1 MQNMVYALENMIP
14 ISLFNRG
21 QAGKIFSEVKKGISK
36 VVIKNNEPEAVLL
49 SPQEYKRLM
58 DMAEDYEL
66 IQLTLERLEQEDFSK
81 TISGKDMMSELGIT
95 QEEIEYAK
103 SVSITDM
110 ARMYG
115 LTPVRVGHY
124 FSIKEITYSGER
136 TF

>member
-66 IQLTLERLEQEDFSK
+66 IQITLERLEQDDFSK

-95 QEEIEYAK
+95 QEEIDAMED
-103 SVSITDM
+103 VE
-110 ARMYG
+110 
-115 LTPVRVGHY
+115 
-124 FSIKEITYSGER
+124 FE
-136 TF
+136 

>member
-66 IQLTLERLEQEDFSK
+66 IQLTLERREQEDVSK

-95 QEEIEYAK
+95 QEEIDAMED
-103 SVSITDM
+103 VE
-110 ARMYG
+110 
-115 LTPVRVGHY
+115 
-124 FSIKEITYSGER
+124 FE
-136 TF
+136 

>member
-81 TISGKDMMSELGIT
+81 TISGKEMMSELGIT
-95 QEEIEYAK
+95 QEEIDAMED
-103 SVSITDM
+103 VE
-110 ARMYG
+110 
-115 LTPVRVGHY
+115 
-124 FSIKEITYSGER
+124 FE
-136 TF
+136 

>member
-95 QEEIEYAK
+95 QEEIDAMED
-103 SVSITDM
+103 VE
-110 ARMYG
+110 
-115 LTPVRVGHY
+115 
-124 FSIKEITYSGER
+124 FE
-136 TF
+136 

>member
-66 IQLTLERLEQEDFSK
+66 IQLTLERLEQEDFSR

-95 QEEIEYAK
+95 QEEIDAMED
-103 SVSITDM
+103 VE
-110 ARMYG
+110 
-115 LTPVRVGHY
+115 
-124 FSIKEITYSGER
+124 FE
-136 TF
+136 

>member
-58 DMAEDYEL
+58 DIAEDYEL

-81 TISGKDMMSELGIT
+81 TISGKEMMSELGIT
-95 QEEIEYAK
+95 QEEIDAMED
-103 SVSITDM
+103 VE
-110 ARMYG
+110 
-115 LTPVRVGHY
+115 
-124 FSIKEITYSGER
+124 FE
-136 TF
+136 